1 MPDVKSHK
9 TPVLKKRMLEA
20 LESSLGVVSVAAKK
34 ANIHRNAHYN
44 WLLKDPEYAAAVAEM
59 DLIQLDFG
67 LSKLFQRCN
76 EGSDQA
82 IIFLVK
88 AKGRKYG
95 WSEKVEIE
103 HSGEIQQ
110 QHFILKIGNA
120 VIPDDRGATTSGAA
134 NDMGEPE

>member
-1 MPDVKSHK
+1 MPDTQSPK

-44 WLLKDPEYAAAVAEM
+44 WLLKDPEYAAAVEEM

-95 WSEKVEIE
+95 WTEKLELE
-103 HSGEIQQ
+103 HSGEVQQ
-110 QHFILKIGNA
+110 SFILKIGNA
-120 VIPDDRGATTSGAA
+120 VIPTDDRSAVASGAA
-134 NDMGEPE
+134 DDMGE